1 MVVVRYLSPLGTSFS
16 CIGWQLR
23 SQPVHGLSCVS
34 TFHFLHYVHTRH
46 TTRKRERERVDERAK
61 RRQGKCGSQ
70 ETTKLCG
77 GCAYLLFRLLPL
89 DGAFEVVQRQRH
101 LTQRC
106 GLAAAAKASP
116 YLLHRRVVPAL

>member
-1 MVVVRYLSPLGTSFS
+1 MRGPKG
-16 CIGWQLR
+16 
-23 SQPVHGLSCVS
+23 
-34 TFHFLHYVHTRH
+34 
-46 TTRKRERERVDERAK
+46 
-61 RRQGKCGSQ
+61 GKASLGSQ

-77 GCAYLLFRLLPL
+77 GCAYLLFRVLPL